1 MQEIFGVLTDR
12 LHKSAFKLHV
22 DILHSMVVLVETGQ
36 IVAPLGEPGK
46 DNRQFVR
53 EFVAGL
59 LASSFPHLT
68 PCVCP
73 RPCFVCALS
82 RARLFALCV
91 PESLLAAL
99 GHALAVHCRRCCCA
113 SCVRAG
119 IHGFV
124 VGLFDA
130 TKDET
135 SYRAHMRDFLIELK
149 EFSAEDNAELF
160 MDDLAAAA
168 SRAAELEL
176 ERRRGVPGLLTMDD
190 LEDL

>member
-1 MQEIFGVLTDR
+1 VR
-12 LHKSAFKLHV
+12 S
-22 DILHSMVVLVETGQ
+22 S
-36 IVAPLGEPGK
+36 APL
-46 DNRQFVR
+46 F
-53 EFVAGL
+53 
-59 LASSFPHLT
+59 
-68 PCVCP
+68 CVPFRVPVCLP
-73 RPCFVCALS
+73 FVCQS
-82 RARLFALCV
+82 LC
-91 PESLLAAL
+91 LRHL
-99 GHALAVHCRRCCCA
+99 GMHWPFIVVVVVVHVCRV

>member
-1 MQEIFGVLTDR
+1 MFFFFLWVLCC
-12 LHKSAFKLHV
+12 A
-22 DILHSMVVLVETGQ
+22 VL
-36 IVAPLGEPGK
+36 P
-46 DNRQFVR
+46 
-53 EFVAGL
+53 
-59 LASSFPHLT
+59 
-68 PCVCP
+68 
-73 RPCFVCALS
+73 ALCS
-82 RARLFALCV
+82 RAA
-91 PESLLAAL
+91 
-99 GHALAVHCRRCCCA
+99 
-113 SCVRAG
+113 